1 MIEVVIDSIR
11 ISLISQHRIVML
23 RDVDSDRQL
32 PIWIG
37 PCEAESITLELQ
49 DTQMARP
56 LTHDLLKNVIELMG
70 GKISHILISDLRE
83 QVFYAQLHIDV
94 NGKQMDIDCRPSD
107 AIALAVRAKVPVFID
122 EEVMEE
128 IAITPEPDI
137 SEATFDDFDD
147 EELPPSRSSRGGRG
161 QGQGKEP
168 EADISSLG
176 AFEDFLGT
184 LNLDDLG
191 DNGDD
196 ER

>member
-23 RDVDSDRQL
+23 RDVDGDRQL

-56 LTHDLLKNVIELMG
+56 LTHDLLKNVIETLG
-70 GKISHILISDLRE
+70 GKISHILISELRE
-83 QVFYAQLHIDV
+83 QVFYARLYIDV
-94 NGKQMDIDCRPSD
+94 NGKLMDIDCRPSD
-107 AIALAVRAKVPVFID
+107 AIAVAVRAKVPVFIE

-128 IAITPEPDI
+128 IGIMPEPDI
-137 SEATFDDFDD
+137 SGSTFHD
-147 EELPPSRSSRGGRG
+147 EDEDLPPARGRG
-161 QGQGKEP
+161 KDKE
-168 EADISSLG
+168 DIPALG

-191 DNGDD
+191 DLDD
-196 ER
+196 EP